1 MKHVSFIA
9 MSLIALAP
17 FLAGCDDD
25 PTDTAATYDLTFSG
39 DATFQGAHGG
49 QSLMVA
55 VVEQATGA
63 VIAEDG
69 GTVSAS
75 GDASFSFTFND
86 VLEEGTSY
94 YVDYWIDSNFGGGEA
109 GTCDAPEIDH
119 QWRIAVSAVNADVTL
134 AETHR
139 PADIESVCSTFG

>member
-9 MSLIALAP
+9 MSLIAFTA

-25 PTDTAATYDLTFSG
+25 PTDPMATFDLTFSG

-49 QSLMVA
+49 QAIMVA

-63 VIAEDG
+63 VIAEDA
-69 GTVSAS
+69 GTVSANA
-75 GDASFSFTFND
+75 DPSFSFTFND

-94 YVDYWIDSNFGGGEA
+94 YVDYWIDSNFAGGEA

-119 QWRIAVSAVNADVTL
+119 QWRIAVSAVNEDVTL